1 MQALLIQFGFLVGGW
16 ILHTLMKLYELDK
29 ATPGPVKISSVIWE
43 DAEKWRT
50 ILLVMFM
57 GVVSF
62 GGMVDNMLSAVG
74 ISVEG
79 VGGLSLLLISA
90 GYNIDSISAKVFS
103 LAKSKPEEGQ

>member
-1 MQALLIQFGFLVGGW
+1 MVALLTQFGLLMGGW
-16 ILHTLMKLYELDK
+16 VLHTLMKLYELDK
-29 ATPGPVKISSVIWE
+29 ATPGPVKISAVLWE

-50 ILLVMFM
+50 ILLVAFM

-79 VGGLSLLLISA
+79 IGGLSLLLISA
-90 GYNIDSISAKVFS
+90 GYNIDSISVKVFS
-103 LAKSKPEEGQ
+103 LAKVKPD

>member
-1 MQALLIQFGFLVGGW
+1 MIALLTQFGLLLGGW
-16 ILHTLMKLYELDK
+16 VLHVLMKLYELDK
-29 ATPGPVKISSVIWE
+29 ATPGPVKVSSVIWE

-50 ILLVMFM
+50 IMLVIFI

-62 GGMVDNMLSAVG
+62 GGMVDNMLAAVG

-79 VGGLSLLLISA
+79 VGGLSILLISA

-103 LAKSKPEEGQ
+103 LAKSKPE